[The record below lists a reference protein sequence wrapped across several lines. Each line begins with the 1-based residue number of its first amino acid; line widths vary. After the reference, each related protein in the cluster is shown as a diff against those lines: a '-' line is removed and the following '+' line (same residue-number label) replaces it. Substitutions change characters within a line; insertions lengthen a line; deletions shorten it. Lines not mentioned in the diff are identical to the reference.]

1 MCLILLALGVHSRYP
16 FVLAANRDE
25 FFRRPTAGAQ
35 RWNDAPDVLGGRDLE
50 QGGTWLAV
58 AGRGVLGAVTNYR
71 DPANRI
77 AAPRS
82 RGHLVSEFVRGDAT
96 AQEHVTGAIARGGE
110 YDGFNLLAADVAG
123 VWYGT
128 NRGAIVRRLDRGIHG
143 LSNHLL
149 DTPWPK
155 VRRAKSAMADALA
168 AEGAALEASLLDLLA
183 DDRAAPDADLPS
195 TGVSL
200 DWERR
205 LSPIFIRAEDY
216 GTRASTVVLVDDRG
230 RGRLFERSFDTAGG
244 APVDRSHDFQLATPI
259 AVTS

>member
-1 MCLILLALGVHSRYP
+1 MCLILVALGVHPRYP

-25 FFRRPTAGAQ
+25 FFRRPTAGA
-35 RWNDAPDVLGGRDLE
+35 RHWNDAPDVLGGRDLE

-58 AGRGVLGAVTNYR
+58 ARRGALGAVTNYR

-82 RGHLVSEFVRGDAT
+82 RGHLVSEFVRGNAT
-96 AQEHVTGAIARGGE
+96 AHEHVAGAVAHGGE
-110 YDGFNLLAADVAG
+110 YDGFNLLAADAAG
-123 VWYGT
+123 VWYGS
-128 NRGAIVRRLDRGIHG
+128 NRGAIVRKLDRGIHG

-155 VRRAKSAMADALA
+155 VRRAKAAMTGVLA
-168 AEGAALEASLLDLLA
+168 AEGAALEESLLDLLA
-183 DDRAAPDADLPS
+183 DDRSAPDTELPS

-200 DWERR
+200 EWERR
-205 LSPIFIRAEDY
+205 LSPIFIRADDY
-216 GTRASTVVLVDDRG
+216 GTRASTVVLVDEYG

-244 APVDRSHDFQLATPI
+244 APVDRPHDFQLATPI
-259 AVTS
+259 AVKP